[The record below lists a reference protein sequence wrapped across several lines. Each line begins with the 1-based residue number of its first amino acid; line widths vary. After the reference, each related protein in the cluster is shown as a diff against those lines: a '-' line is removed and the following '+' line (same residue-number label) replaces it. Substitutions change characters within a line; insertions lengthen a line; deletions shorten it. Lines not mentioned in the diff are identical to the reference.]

1 MTKIVL
7 WVSDLDA
14 QIAFYSNLLEI
25 ELVNRAQGF
34 AELAGS
40 INCVLLHE
48 LPIEYRASVPL
59 KVQLPAQVEVAIK
72 PVFLVDDLDI
82 ARKRLNGSLASVVE
96 PKKSYGASTYL
107 DVVDPEGNV
116 IQLEEKTSASSGF

>member
-1 MTKIVL
+1 MNKIVL

-25 ELVNRAQGF
+25 ELVNQAQGF
-34 AELAGS
+34 AELAGPFNS
-40 INCVLLHE
+40 VFLHE

-59 KVQLPAQVEVAIK
+59 TVQLPAQVEVAIK

-82 ARKRLNGSLASVVE
+82 ARKRLNRSLVSMVE
-96 PKKSYGASTYL
+96 PKKRYGAATYL